1 MEPEHY
7 QNKRKKTSSL
17 KLGLIV
23 SAIWAVAQFGISEI
37 SYRIGLSYGS
47 LTDTCLFTE
56 FSEVVAWPAV
66 EFYHGAKIK
75 VFQEALN
82 GIEVEASERKKWDVL
97 LARAEDS
104 NDTEAEAALW
114 IIFKEHSL
122 DPSVD
127 TVTEYTIYIGTCI
140 AWGFAISLAVTT
152 LHFLRSGI

>member
-1 MEPEHY
+1 M
-7 QNKRKKTSSL
+7 
-17 KLGLIV
+17 

-82 GIEVEASERKKWDVL
+82 GIEVEAS
-97 LARAEDS
+97 
-104 NDTEAEAALW
+104 
-114 IIFKEHSL
+114 
-122 DPSVD
+122 
-127 TVTEYTIYIGTCI
+127 
-140 AWGFAISLAVTT
+140 
-152 LHFLRSGI
+152 